1 MKHRR
6 LSFFLAAALL
16 LCGCGKAQEPENTYR
31 IKSQTYESYQDG
43 ASFLWRF
50 ENVYNEKG
58 WLVERLEYENDVL
71 DVKTLYEHDAYGNII
86 RTTSILPDGTQNVSE
101 EKLTLDEQHRVVY
114 SESTWNGEPSATT
127 EYGYNANGQ
136 ITKLYINRIGALEG
150 EDMKSFVDRTYDR
163 KGRLTRE
170 DTRWEPDHND
180 SSYTLYHYEKDDL
193 LRTETY
199 KNEALYTYTDYT
211 YDESGLVQT
220 AISYDSDGTLRSKHI
235 TTFDEYGN
243 QLEVVVHTYYSD
255 LIRKG
260 EMDEEPDSRTTYVYE
275 LKNPNP

>member
-6 LSFFLAAALL
+6 ISFFLAAALL
-16 LCGCGKAQEPENTYR
+16 LCGCGKAQEPENPYR
-31 IKSQTYESYQDG
+31 IKSQTYETYQDG
-43 ASFLWRF
+43 EAIPWRF
-50 ENVYNEKG
+50 ENIYDENG
-58 WLVERLEYENDVL
+58 YLVEVQEYENDVL
-71 DVKTLYEHDAYGNII
+71 DTKTLYEYDAYGNII
-86 RTTSILPDGTQNVSE
+86 RTTSIQPDGTQNVGE
-101 EKLTLDEQHRVVY
+101 DTLALDEQHRVVY
-114 SESTWNGEPSATT
+114 SESTWNGEPKATT
-127 EYGYNANGQ
+127 QYGYNADGQ
-136 ITKLYINRIGALEG
+136 ITKLYINRIGALNA
-150 EDMKSFVDRTYDR
+150 EDWKSFVDRTYDR

-170 DTRWEPDHND
+170 DTRWEPDNND
-180 SSYTLYHYEKDDL
+180 SSYTLYHYEKDRL

-199 KNEALYTYTDYT
+199 KSEALDTYTDYT

-220 AISYDSDGTLRSKHI
+220 AIAFDSDGTLRSKHI

-243 QLEVVVHTYYSD
+243 QLEVVAHAYYSD